1 MVNFYKSKFFK
12 FEIIFFLVAFF
23 LDLASKL
30 VVDDISFSG
39 FFSFS
44 VTQNTGMAFSLFNF
58 MPGFVLILNLIF
70 FILLV
75 YIWIKEKIKYLGFV
89 VGGALGN
96 LIERIFFGHVTD
108 FIRVGDFPIFNVG
121 DSFISAGI
129 AIIIFLELKR
139 SFIEYHK
146 KK

>member
-12 FEIIFFLVAFF
+12 LEIIFFLAAFF
-23 LDLASKL
+23 LDVLSKW
-30 VVDDISFSG
+30 IFNN

-44 VTQNTGMAFSLFNF
+44 VTQNTGIAFSLFNF
-58 MPGFVLILNLIF
+58 IPGFVLILNSIF
-70 FILLV
+70 FIILV
-75 YIWIKEKIKYLGFV
+75 YIWIKEKINYLGFV

-108 FIRVGDFPIFNVG
+108 FIKIGNFPIFNVG

-129 AIIIFLELKR
+129 FIIILLELKK
-139 SFIEYHK
+139 SFIKYNK